1 MVKIEFEWDE
11 KKAQLNFEKHKVS
24 FKESVTVFYDPL
36 LATMPDP
43 DNSEDEQRY
52 ITIGQAIK
60 GRILIISYT
69 ERQNRT
75 RIISCRKATSR
86 EKKTYEESIF

>member
-1 MVKIEFEWDE
+1 MTKIEFEWDE

-24 FKESVTVFYDPL
+24 FEESITVFNDPL
-36 LATMPDP
+36 LATMSDP
-43 DNSEDEQRY
+43 DHSHEQRY
-52 ITIGQAIK
+52 ITIGQSVK

-69 ERQNRT
+69 ERQRRT

-86 EKKTYEESIF
+86 EQKAYEEGIF

>member
-24 FKESVTVFYDPL
+24 FEESVTVFYDPL

-43 DNSEDEQRY
+43 DHSEDEQRY
-52 ITIGQAIK
+52 ITIGQSVK
-60 GRILIISYT
+60 GRILTISYT

-86 EKKTYEESIF
+86 EKKTYEEGIF

>member
-24 FKESVTVFYDPL
+24 FEESVTVFYDPL

>member
-1 MVKIEFEWDE
+1 MSIIEFEWDE
-11 KKAQLNFEKHKVS
+11 KKAQLNFEKHEVR
-24 FKESVTVFYDPL
+24 FEESVTVFYDPL

-43 DNSEDEQRY
+43 DHSEDEQRY
-52 ITIGQAIK
+52 ITIGQSVK

-86 EKKTYEESIF
+86 EKKTYEKGIF

>member
-1 MVKIEFEWDE
+1 MSKIEFEWDE

-24 FKESVTVFYDPL
+24 FEESVTAFYDPL

-43 DNSEDEQRY
+43 DHSEDEQRY
-52 ITIGQAIK
+52 ITIGQSVK

-69 ERQNRT
+69 E
-75 RIISCRKATSR
+75 
-86 EKKTYEESIF
+86 

>member
-1 MVKIEFEWDE
+1 MVKIEFEWNE

-24 FKESVTVFYDPL
+24 FEESVTVFYDPL

-43 DNSEDEQRY
+43 DHSEDEQRY
-52 ITIGQAIK
+52 ITIGQSVK
-60 GRILIISYT
+60 GSILIISYT

-75 RIISCRKATSR
+75 RIISCRKATSG
-86 EKKTYEESIF
+86 EKKTYEEGIF

>member
-24 FKESVTVFYDPL
+24 FEESVTVFYDPL

-43 DNSEDEQRY
+43 DHSEDEQRY
-52 ITIGQAIK
+52 ITIGQSVK

-86 EKKTYEESIF
+86 EKKTYEEGIF

>member
-24 FKESVTVFYDPL
+24 FEESVTVFYDPL
-36 LATMPDP
+36 LATMLDP
-43 DNSEDEQRY
+43 DHSEDEQRY
-52 ITIGQAIK
+52 ITIGQSVK
-60 GRILIISYT
+60 GRILTISYT

-86 EKKTYEESIF
+86 EKKTYEEGIF

>member
-24 FKESVTVFYDPL
+24 FEESVTVFYDPL

-43 DNSEDEQRY
+43 DHSEEEQRY
-52 ITIGQAIK
+52 ITIGQSVK

-75 RIISCRKATSR
+75 RIISCRKATSW
-86 EKKTYEESIF
+86 EKKTYEEGIF